1 MSTATLVTAEQL
13 LGMPSDGYRYE
24 LVAGVLRRMGH
35 SGWRHC
41 DVESCLHEL
50 LGRHVRE
57 HRLGRVLVGDPGF
70 LLASDPDTVLA
81 PDIAFIGNDR
91 IPAQLPREAFWPGAP
106 TLAVEVASPGDT
118 LREIDENARAWL
130 DAGTRMVWVVNP
142 AWRTVT
148 AYRAATDI
156 KTLTEDDDL
165 DGQDVV
171 PGFRCRVE
179 DLFIDA

>member
-1 MSTATLVTAEQL
+1 MSTTTLVTAEQL
-13 LGMPSDGYRYE
+13 LRMPEDGCRYE
-24 LVAGVLRRMGH
+24 LVAGVLRRMDH
-35 SGWRHC
+35 AGWRHGLAVSAL
-41 DVESCLHEL
+41 DEF

-70 LLASDPDTVLA
+70 LLAHDPDTVLA

-91 IPAQLPREAFWPGAP
+91 IPAQLPKEAFWPGAP
-106 TLAVEVASPGDT
+106 TLAIEVASPGDT
-118 LREIDENARAWL
+118 LREIDEKAQAWL
-130 DAGTRMVWVVNP
+130 DAGTLMVWVVNP

-148 AYRAATDI
+148 AYRSATAI

-165 DGQDVV
+165 DGQDIV
-171 PGFRCRVE
+171 PGFRCRVA